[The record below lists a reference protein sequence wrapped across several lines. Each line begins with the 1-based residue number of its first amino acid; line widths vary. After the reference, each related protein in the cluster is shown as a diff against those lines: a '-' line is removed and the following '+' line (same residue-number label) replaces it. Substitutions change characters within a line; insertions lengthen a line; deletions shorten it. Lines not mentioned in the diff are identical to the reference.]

1 MALTSHQLV
10 EIEGTSQATN
20 RNKAM
25 NVGIHEMLQEY
36 CWWEIKLVGI
46 EDIKVP
52 NWKLRE
58 HQATNWNFEFIKIL
72 SMHAMLKVLC

>member
-1 MALTSHQLV
+1 MKTNGNKTQIPHVSYLTTPSGFVALTSHQLV

-36 CWWEIKLVGI
+36 C
-46 EDIKVP
+46 
-52 NWKLRE
+52 
-58 HQATNWNFEFIKIL
+58 
-72 SMHAMLKVLC
+72 